1 MSRYNHLISIKSPKN
16 DKKMTGNTL
25 YRPHSHFLHEKED
38 FFMPIAKK
46 LDKSPYFLHILTK

>member
-1 MSRYNHLISIKSPKN
+1 
-16 DKKMTGNTL
+16 MTGNTL